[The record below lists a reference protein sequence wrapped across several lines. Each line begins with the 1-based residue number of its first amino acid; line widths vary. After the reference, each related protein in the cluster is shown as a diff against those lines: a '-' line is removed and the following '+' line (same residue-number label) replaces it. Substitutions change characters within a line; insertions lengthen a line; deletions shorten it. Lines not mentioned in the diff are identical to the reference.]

1 MKKLLPVLLALV
13 LLTGCGSGPTGVIGG
28 ADGPTEIM
36 VGETGAV
43 LLPET
48 APARPIS
55 APAVVTVG
63 RMPAKGYDLPA
74 EVADMMEWGGRSPV
88 AKLAELPE
96 QDAAIY
102 GVAKEQGTA
111 MLLRWG
117 DSLAE
122 FDWNYGG
129 PQIAGPQLRYWDV
142 DDDGQDEVVLVNHIG
157 SGTGVS
163 VEELHIV
170 EKQEDGTLTD
180 YVFPEKLWGEQLAFL
195 LGTAAV
201 SGRTFA
207 VLGEELVDITRH
219 LPEGLEPEA
228 LRGLGTGSIARF
240 EADCSDGTDIRFSGS
255 ACLDADGFYY
265 CYVADLSTDVSYAD
279 GVYTLSNFHLDSN

>member
-1 MKKLLPVLLALV
+1 MKKLLPSLLALV
-13 LLTGCGSGPTGVIGG
+13 LLAGCGSASAGVISS

-43 LLPET
+43 PLPET
-48 APARPIS
+48 SIAQSIS
-55 APAVVTVG
+55 APAVVTEG
-63 RMPAKGYDLPA
+63 RAPAKEYDLPA

-142 DDDGQDEVVLVNHIG
+142 DDDGQDEVVLVNHVG

-163 VEELHIV
+163 IEELHIV
-170 EKQEDGTLTD
+170 EKNEDGTLAD
-180 YVFPEKLWGEQLAFL
+180 YAFPEELWRDQLSAL
-195 LGTAAV
+195 LTLVKGNNRVWV
-201 SGRTFA
+201 SLVR
-207 VLGEELVDITRH
+207 ELVDITSQ
-219 LPEGLEPEA
+219 LPENLEPET
-228 LRGLGTGSIARF
+228 LRGLGTGNVAGFDTDWPRG
-240 EADCSDGTDIRFSGS
+240 ADIRFSGS
-255 ACLDADGFYY
+255 VCLDADGYNSW
-265 CYVADLSTDVSYAD
+265 YVADISAYVSYAG
-279 GVYTLSNFHLDSN
+279 GVFTLSDLHLNSN